1 MLKKLTN
8 NKLIQE
14 YNRNLKMRDINKQ
27 VLLGL
32 GKQVYADLSIVYG
45 VNL

>member
-14 YNRNLKMRDINKQ
+14 YNRNLKMRDINIQ

-32 GKQVYADLSIVYG
+32 GRQVYADLSIVYE
-45 VNL
+45 VSL